1 MTHTRFLCG
10 ITAVVM
16 SSSPIN
22 AMPQHWSR
30 SDLAS
35 VRHAAKQG
43 DKAAQLELGDRY
55 RTGRDFPPS
64 EAKARRW
71 YRQAARDVVQR
82 KYVYSG
88 PVGNENHGRPIQVGS
103 VLVIRGL
110 DQAKSRLETLSN
122 PLVQM
127 NISK

>member
-1 MTHTRFLCG
+1 MTHTRILCG
-10 ITAVVM
+10 ITVAVM
-16 SSSPIN
+16 SSAPIS
-22 AMPQHWSR
+22 ATPQDWSQ

-55 RTGRDFPPS
+55 RTGRDFPPN

-88 PVGNENHGRPIQVGS
+88 PVGNEKHGRPIQVGS

-110 DQAKSRLETLSN
+110 DQAKSRLGILSSS
-122 PLVQM
+122 
-127 NISK
+127 NIQINVSK